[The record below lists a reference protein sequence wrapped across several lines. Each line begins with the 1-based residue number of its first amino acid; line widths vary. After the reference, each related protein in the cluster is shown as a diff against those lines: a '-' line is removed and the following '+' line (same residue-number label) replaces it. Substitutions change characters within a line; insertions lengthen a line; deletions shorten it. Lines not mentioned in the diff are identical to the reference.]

1 MIREGMLLITKIPQ
15 EPRATKLDQI
25 IDKLNDPDF
34 NVGEIQRDI
43 SFEIAAIIRE
53 GKAGEKDRTPAEQAR
68 MWQEIWR
75 LIKALRQLAQQTR
88 EASLARKR
96 GDTLDLHG
104 PKFQF
109 VLREIYRFFDTAMK
123 DVKIDE
129 HQRQN
134 TMRHLR
140 DILVTNEEGLIR
152 ALKQMD
158 LNPANFT
165 DRQLS

>member
-15 EPRATKLDQI
+15 EPRPTKLDLI

-53 GKAGEKDRTPAEQAR
+53 GKAGEKERAPAEQAR
-68 MWQEIWR
+68 MWRGIWR
-75 LIKALRQLAQQTR
+75 LIKALRQLGQQTR
-88 EASLARKR
+88 EASLARQR

-109 VLREIYRFFDTAMK
+109 VLGELLKFFDAAMK
-123 DVKIDE
+123 DVKIE
-129 HQRQN
+129 GHQRQN
-134 TMRHLR
+134 TIRHLR
-140 DILVTNEEGLIR
+140 DNCGH
-152 ALKQMD
+152 Q
-158 LNPANFT
+158 
-165 DRQLS
+165 